1 MRTLS
6 LLRFSVLLCVLVVG
20 FAVPTFAGPISDT
33 FSDSVFGV
41 KWTDD
46 LETVKRKFPGG
57 KVKDN
62 AGISVYEVRDGR
74 EVLKT
79 TRTSKDKIIFTFNAI
94 GTIKAVSVEFPYDG
108 PESFGQLLNT
118 MNTYFGAHIYNENS
132 EITINVFWPTDNGI
146 KVTLISIP
154 EIFGFGF
161 DVLMGIEKVTP
172 VEASKEELGF

>member
-57 KVKDN
+57 KVNDDH
-62 AGISVYEVRDGR
+62 GFLTYEARDGR

-79 TRTSKDKIIFTFNAI
+79 ARTDKNKITFAFD
-94 GTIKAVSVEFPYDG
+94 AVGKLNGVGVEFPYDG
-108 PESFGQLLNT
+108 IESFTEL
-118 MNTYFGAHIYNENS
+118 MNKMTTYFGAHDQQKS
-132 EITINVFWPTDNGI
+132 EYGLNIIWPTDNSI
-146 KVTLISIP
+146 TISLIVMPEMFSFDILMSI
-154 EIFGFGF
+154 GR
-161 DVLMGIEKVTP
+161 VVP